1 MPERLRAR
9 APAKVNLALDVL
21 GRRPDGYHELDTIFL
36 ELDLA
41 DDVELLP
48 GAEPGIDVD
57 GPCGA
62 GTPGDRSNLAWRA
75 LELAAAAAGEPPAH
89 RIVIHK
95 RIPPAGGLAG
105 GSSDAA
111 AVLRLAA
118 QLWPGIAPHL
128 PQLALQLGSDVPFFL
143 LGGLAR
149 GRGRGEKLE
158 FLPLTARC
166 DVLLFPPGA
175 ATPSPP
181 RKTAAVFE
189 AYAALPP
196 ASPAVPRVLDLLAAG
211 HLTSGGLLGAN
222 ALEPAALRVFPGL
235 ADHRARI
242 EAALA
247 QTVVLTGAGPTWF
260 WAGPPG
266 AGAALAERARSA
278 GLEAILTRAAQA
290 P

>member
-9 APAKVNLALDVL
+9 APAKINLALDVL

-41 DDVELLP
+41 DEVELLP
-48 GAEPGIDVD
+48 GAEPGIDID
-57 GPCGA
+57 GPCAA
-62 GTPGDRSNLAWRA
+62 GTPADRSNLAWRA
-75 LELAAAAAGEPPAH
+75 LELAAAAAGEFPAC

-111 AVLRLAA
+111 AVLGLAA
-118 QLWPGIAPHL
+118 QAWPGIAPHL

-143 LGGLAR
+143 RGGLAR

-158 FLPLTARC
+158 QLATPVDC
-166 DVLLFPPGA
+166 DVLLFPPPGSI
-175 ATPSPP
+175 PSPQ

-196 ASPAVPRVLDLLAAG
+196 ASPAVPRVLDLLG
-211 HLTSGGLLGAN
+211 SGRWSSADLLGAN
-222 ALEPAALRVFPGL
+222 ALEPAAVRVFPGL
-235 ADHRARI
+235 RDHRARV
-242 EAALA
+242 EAALG
-247 QTVVLTGAGPTWF
+247 QPVVLTGAGPTWF

-266 AGAALAERARSA
+266 AGAPLAERARSA
-278 GLEAILTRAAQA
+278 GLDVIFTRAAQA